1 MSVQVQLNDVLIGG
15 KPVAF
20 DSATGTLSIAGEEVT
35 VEAWMELRRRIDL
48 IMKRCVS
55 PERWQEIK
63 EEMARIDKVSRL
75 PGVMREH
82 QSQPT
87 FTTSNFL
94 GENFLAINELKRG
107 RLKRAPKWLRWAFD
121 AVVTK
126 EGYGKD

>member
-1 MSVQVQLNDVLIGG
+1 MPNATQLTELVVGEM
-15 KPVAF
+15 PVAF
-20 DSATGTLSIAGEEVT
+20 NGATGVLSLDAKELT
-35 VEAWMELRRRIDL
+35 VEAWLELRRRVDL
-48 IMKRCVS
+48 IMKHEV
-55 PERWQEIK
+55 PPARWQEIK
-63 EEMARIDKVSRL
+63 EEMARIDKLSRL

-82 QSQPT
+82 QAQPT